1 MSQVVLQRE
10 QLLRKRSD
18 STRDSRSIALFR
30 NRRPR
35 RHAPAF
41 LDLFYALEARRTG
54 VMSLVVQFISA
65 GPKAGVSTVSSGYA
79 RVAAEAAERPV
90 LFVDATASESDS
102 PGDSGTLVE
111 AFTTTGLVE
120 SAVIPARNAEN
131 LYWARLCDTPDGLLH
146 TGMDRLRLL
155 LDLLRTQ
162 HSLVVLDSSSVLCPG
177 SAAMSRICDG
187 TVLVVEAGSTGQS
200 EIDIARR
207 KIEQLGGELVGLV
220 LNRERSRPA
229 IAARQFS

>member
-1 MSQVVLQRE
+1 MSQVLLQRD
-10 QLLRKRSD
+10 QLLRRSSD
-18 STRDSRSIALFR
+18 SKSNAQSVALFK

-54 VMSLVVQFISA
+54 MMSLIVQFISA

-90 LFVDATASESDS
+90 LFVDAAPSAAPTDSES
-102 PGDSGTLVE
+102 LVE

-120 SAVIPARNAEN
+120 GAIVPARNADN
-131 LYWARLCDTPDGLLH
+131 LLWARLCDTPDTLLQM
-146 TGMDRLRLL
+146 GIDRLRLL
-155 LDLLRTQ
+155 LDLLRTE
-162 HSLVVLDSSSVLCPG
+162 HSLIVLDSSSILCPG
-177 SAAMSRICDG
+177 SAAISRICDG

-200 EIDIARR
+200 EIDFARH

-229 IAARQFS
+229 LPAGQFG